1 MSRASARTGLADQL
15 LVAWVR
21 SGKHRFLGMT
31 ATDRE
36 HAARSAYD
44 LAEAFCVEAE
54 RRAEHPRRPP
64 CPACA
69 EPRPHHHLVRLNGDV
84 DVVFEDGKS

>member
-44 LAEAFCVEAE
+44 LAEAFCVE
-54 RRAEHPRRPP
+54 
-64 CPACA
+64 
-69 EPRPHHHLVRLNGDV
+69 PRPHHHLVRLNGDV